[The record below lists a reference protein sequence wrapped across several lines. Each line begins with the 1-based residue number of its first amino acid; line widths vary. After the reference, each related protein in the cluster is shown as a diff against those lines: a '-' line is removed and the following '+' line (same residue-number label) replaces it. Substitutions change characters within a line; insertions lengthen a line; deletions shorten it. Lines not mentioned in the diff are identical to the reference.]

1 VSLDEALEQYPV
13 QMVIPV
19 QWGEMD
25 SFGHVNNIIYFRY
38 FESARIAYFM
48 KMGIVGKE
56 ADDTGPILA
65 STTCKFIFPL
75 AHPDTAIAATRVIET
90 QEDRF
95 VMEYA
100 VFSKTH
106 QRIAAK
112 GTGVI
117 VPYNYNLKRKADL
130 PRSWRAAIAYIG

>member
-1 VSLDEALEQYPV
+1 
-13 QMVIPV
+13 
-19 QWGEMD
+19 
-25 SFGHVNNIIYFRY
+25 
-38 FESARIAYFM
+38 M